1 MKHLILITSLILTSC
16 HPCNAQDYRQC
27 NERWNDLEILLQIKE
42 LRMIRE
48 IKESQERREFEA
60 RIDRYRYSTDLLK

>member
-1 MKHLILITSLILTSC
+1 MKYITLIAALLLTSC
-16 HPCNAQDYRQC
+16 HPCYAQDYRQC

-42 LRMIRE
+42 VRLLRE

-60 RIDRYRYSTDLLK
+60 RIDRYRYSTDVLK